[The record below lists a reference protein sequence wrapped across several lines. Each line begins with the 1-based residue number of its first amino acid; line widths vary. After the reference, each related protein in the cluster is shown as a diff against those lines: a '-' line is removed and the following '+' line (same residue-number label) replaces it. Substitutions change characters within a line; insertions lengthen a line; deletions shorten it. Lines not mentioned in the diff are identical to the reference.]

1 MIIKRGYFFYVSTLP
16 DLDKKII
23 RPGIPDNFLVR
34 GKFVDN
40 KIRRIRLYKTIE
52 EAISGLYLGENFRKG
67 TKMYVYRALGI
78 NKDYLLGPM
87 DIIKV
92 PYAMLIKEFWYT
104 SSLRLEKIGEVK
116 LEKKG
121 EEIFKYGPRQ
131 TQAKLYRWGWYEEK
145 RYSLEEKD
153 YSIISDLHHS
163 GIKRTYQKSIGRI
176 RRKLG
181 DQISKSIQKDVNQLE
196 KVQNKLEQT
205 VPPSN
210 QNLDRSLE
218 EQARKSG
225 IGIKYDPSFMNS
237 ESYIGS
243 TGEFINVL
251 KNSPEHKSLVD
262 TMSNELEGGVHSQ
275 IFIKSS
281 NPPVVAH
288 EIGHSISKK
297 SDPKKYHRAVNARAN
312 ISDIKNSIVSGNR
325 SIIGNANDSTG
336 LKMKNLRK
344 SISLANQEEF
354 NANKIGLGLLKELGA
369 NRKELRQAKK
379 VYKLNKKSY
388 RLDGKLALKETL
400 REGVQNK
407 RYRVYRNSDGT
418 IAKFR
423 VGTSYLDDL
432 NRKRG
437 KS

>member
-23 RPGIPDNFLVR
+23 KPGIPDNFLVR

-87 DIIKV
+87 NIVKV

-131 TQAKLYRWGWYEEK
+131 TQAKLYRWSWYEER
-145 RYSLEEKD
+145 RYILEEKD

-181 DQISKSIQKDVNQLE
+181 DQISKSIQKDVITNR
-196 KVQNKLEQT
+196 KLENNLRKTQSSANPVSEKTKKELDKRIGESGTYISESKSARQPSMSYSKSYKTNVIEIPADQT
-205 VPPSN
+205 VDYGDLTHEFGHVLN
-210 QNLDRSLE
+210 QIENPKRTSRAIE
-218 EQARKSG
+218 A
-225 IGIKYDPSFMNS
+225 N
-237 ESYIGS
+237 
-243 TGEFINVL
+243 
-251 KNSPEHKSLVD
+251 KSLSRR
-262 TMSNELEGGVHSQ
+262 TESIMTAKRGENLNLTSEGTS
-275 IFIKSS
+275 
-281 NPPVVAH
+281 
-288 EIGHSISKK
+288 IGEDIIN
-297 SDPKKYHRAVNARAN
+297 YHRAKREEASATR
-312 ISDIKNSIVSGNR
+312 K
-325 SIIGNANDSTG
+325 G
-336 LKMKNLRK
+336 LRT
-344 SISLANQEEF
+344 
-354 NANKIGLGLLKELGA
+354 LKKLGA
-369 NRKELRQAKK
+369 TKEEIGSAKT
-379 VYKLNKKSY
+379 
-388 RLDGKLALKETL
+388 RLDGFGKTYDSYKLPYKHRL
-400 REGVQNK
+400 RDAIQIKSPGKTTN
-407 RYRVYRNSDGT
+407 
-418 IAKFR
+418 FR
-423 VGTSYLDDL
+423 DDL
-432 NRKRG
+432 DRIRKDRRR
-437 KS
+437 KIK